1 MAKRNFHLAPPETVR
16 AEAFDRGRD
25 VFGNP
30 TAHYLLTWDNGR
42 TGRDWDGG
50 THRTRRRVQVGY
62 RDKASGGAIG
72 LALDLFPGTAWRL
85 VEGSLSETRD
95 GATLTLE
102 RDRDHESET
111 VIFRADRETGETVAF
126 FPHESW
132 DWHGETV
139 ASYAETGEH
148 GGASPDYYRTQTRP
162 ASPEAVARLRSILEG
177 RGYRLETRKRWT
189 PQMDEKRRALLDAAR
204 QFDQGEAV

>member
-16 AEAFDRGRD
+16 AEVFDRARD
-25 VFGNP
+25 VYGNP

-62 RDKASGGAIG
+62 RDKASGGAVG
-72 LALDLFPGTAWRL
+72 LAQDIFPGTAWRL
-85 VEGSLSETRD
+85 VPGSLEETRD
-95 GATLTLE
+95 GATLVLE
-102 RDRDHESET
+102 RDRENESET

-126 FPHESW
+126 FPHEAWTW
-132 DWHGETV
+132 DGLTV
-139 ASYAETGEH
+139 ASYAEIGEH
-148 GGASPDYYRTQTRP
+148 GAASPDYYRTGTRP
-162 ASPEAVARLRSILEG
+162 ASPEAADRLRAILEA
-177 RGYRLETRKRWT
+177 RGYRLTVCKRWT
-189 PQMDEKRRALLDAAR
+189 PQMDEKRRALLEAAR